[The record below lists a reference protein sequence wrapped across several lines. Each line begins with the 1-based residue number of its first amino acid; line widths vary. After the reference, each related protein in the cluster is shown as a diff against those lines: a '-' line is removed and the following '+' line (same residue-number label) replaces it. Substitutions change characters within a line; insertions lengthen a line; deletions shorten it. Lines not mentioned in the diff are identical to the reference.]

1 MTVTLD
7 QDWRLRAA
15 CRDHPLGLDAWFPG
29 PGQSGHDAQTV
40 CLYHCPVRADCL
52 SWAMDVEAGR
62 EVRIRHGVVGGLTPA
77 QRWQLE
83 ACRTGT
89 CRHPEHGGTR

>member
-62 EVRIRHGVVGGLTPA
+62 KSSHRTGVFGGLTGPQRA
-77 QRWQLE
+77 QHEQ
-83 ACRTGT
+83 CTNRTCT
-89 CRHPEHGGTR
+89 HLDEGGGR